1 MENRIRVLLVDDHE
15 MTRGALRQLLELMPD
30 IEVVGE
36 ASDGEE
42 ALSAVQLLS
51 PDIVLMDLRMPGRN
65 GLEAANQLQKDR
77 GFTGKVIVLSM
88 YAEFFPQAIEA
99 GASAYLI
106 KTAKR
111 DEIAGAIR
119 RAHGGEPLHGIVGE
133 PAS

>member
-51 PDIVLMDLRMPGRN
+51 PDIVLMDLRMPGLN
-65 GLEAANQLQKDR
+65 GLEAAKQLQKDR

-88 YAEFFPQAIEA
+88 YAKFFPQAIEA

-119 RAHGGEPLHGIVGE
+119 GAHGGAPLHSIV
-133 PAS
+133 S